1 MLQRRDRAL
10 RELTSDEAR
19 ARAEQHVSRLVAELE
34 RERDLSRTILHCDMD
49 MFYAA
54 VELQRRPELAGACFA
69 VGHGVLLTA
78 SY

>member
-54 VELQRRPELAGACFA
+54 VELSGGLN
-69 VGHGVLLTA
+69 LLVHA
-78 SY
+78 LPLDMAFC